1 MDSSVHVAAQKML
14 LQILQ
19 IQCCYRK
26 IFCFEFLAV
35 NSRIWIPWIKK
46 ILAALQANARAS
58 LQDIGAAVGLS
69 ASPCWARIKKME
81 EAGVIEGYTVRLNP
95 QALGL
100 ADSVLVMVTLDSHSD
115 NTLEKFGEVLATIPE
130 VVEAHLVSGEYDY
143 LLRIVVKDTRDYE
156 RLLREKLYKIKGIR
170 HSQSSFVLRTL
181 KKPTCLRG
189 GCEGSD
195 EADAEPG
202 RRVSRLNAWRGA
214 GRAAPVHGD
223 AQQEHGHDHGAGLG
237 IVEQRKLEVQ
247 QLAQPAGSHKAQNR
261 RHADIHLPAVQ
272 RVGQQLRRSAG
283 RVP

>member
-1 MDSSVHVAAQKML
+1 VL
-14 LQILQ
+14 LQKNFLFL
-19 IQCCYRK
+19 
-26 IFCFEFLAV
+26 IFGGKFKNMDTLD
-35 NSRIWIPWIKK
+35 KK

-181 KKPTCLRG
+181 KKPTCLWA
-189 GCEGSD
+189 CEAASPC
-195 EADAEPG
+195 AVRCRCA
-202 RRVSRLNAWRGA
+202 SRLNAWRGA
-214 GRAAPVHGD
+214 GRAAPVHGN

-247 QLAQPAGSHKAQNR
+247 QLAQPASSHKAQNR
-261 RHADIHLPAVQ
+261 RHADIHFPAVQ
-272 RVGQQLRRSAG
+272 RVCQQLRRCAG